1 MASVAVQLTN
11 REMAMAADCGIMR
24 NIAAI
29 IDERDDAYGLDEDDG
44 GWSKHVEGACG
55 EVAVAK
61 VLGRFWSPTVNVFN
75 APDIGRTIGVRTRS
89 RHDYDL
95 NIRPNDKPQHAYV
108 LVTGRAPNFIVR
120 GYIIGADARRG
131 KWLRDYGGRPPAWFV
146 PQASLLD
153 IDELRLRRVV
163 A

>member
-1 MASVAVQLTN
+1 
-11 REMAMAADCGIMR
+11 MAMAAECGIMR

-29 IDERDDAYGLDEDDG
+29 IDGRADAYGLDEDDE

-55 EVAVAK
+55 EVAAAK
-61 VLGRFWSPTVNVFN
+61 VLGRFWSPTANAFS
-75 APDIGRTIGVRTRS
+75 APDIGRKIGVRTRS

-95 NIRPNDKPQHAYV
+95 NIRPSDKPDHVYV

-120 GYIIGADARRG
+120 GYMLGADARRDE
-131 KWLRDYGGRPPAWFV
+131 WLRDYGGRPSAWFV
-146 PQASLLD
+146 PQDALLD
-153 IDELRLRRVV
+153 IDDLRLWRVV